1 MSFNFFDNIGSF
13 VEATPDT
20 IPKDVDESPPP
31 ETDIK
36 PYVVIFFFSLYPHSV
51 FCLLFHY
58 YYQVVQFTHVFLV
71 WGWWENHV

>member
-36 PYVVIFFFSLYPHSV
+36 PYVVIFFF
-51 FCLLFHY
+51 LLSSFRCILTLSFAFFFII
-58 YYQVVQFTHVFLV
+58 VIKWFNPLICF
-71 WGWWENHV
+71 